1 MREDVGEVTTS
12 LQRPETSKS
21 RSGMPYDSFEW
32 QQEPPPSNGVPRSAW
47 TRSHRRLSRWH
58 RPYTLILIIMDFLSA
73 ILASYLAVTFI
84 QKSSSGF
91 QGRENIFYFVAFV
104 ALPLGWLAILWANG
118 SYDRR
123 YLGLGSEEFKRVV
136 RS

>member
-12 LQRPETSKS
+12 LHRPETSKS

-32 QQEPPPSNGVPRSAW
+32 QQEPPPSNGVARSAW

-73 ILASYLAVTFI
+73 SLASYLAVTFI
-84 QKSSSGF
+84 QKADSGF
-91 QGRENIFYFVAFV
+91 QNSVGVFYFDIAAECGHPERPSDDQTVDVTGQVFEQTA
-104 ALPLGWLAILWANG
+104 
-118 SYDRR
+118 
-123 YLGLGSEEFKRVV
+123 SEGAGGK
-136 RS
+136 